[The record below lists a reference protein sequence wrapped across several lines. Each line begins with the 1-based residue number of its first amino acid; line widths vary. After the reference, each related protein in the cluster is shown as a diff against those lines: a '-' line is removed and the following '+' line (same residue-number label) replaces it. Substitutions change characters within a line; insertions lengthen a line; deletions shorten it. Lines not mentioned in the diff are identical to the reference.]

1 MPDSADEHLRV
12 VMHVS
17 LPEPQPETTW
27 KTIFLL
33 LTRSILHDSSM
44 ADVITP
50 MMQQYHRLR
59 GSVPADVLL
68 LFRLGD
74 FYELFFEDAKEAA
87 GLLNVALTKRN
98 GVPMCG
104 VPYHAAQNY
113 IAKLIKAGKR
123 VAICDQTS
131 EPQPGRI
138 VTRDITQI
146 ISAGTV
152 SELGL
157 LEAKRAN
164 YLAAIYEH
172 ESASPVRISL
182 GFAYADLTTGEFRLM
197 QLSSQ
202 AALADEL
209 ARVGPSEILV
219 SEEQRDRFSAIEHAL
234 AHDSY
239 AFLPEQAMITL
250 CEHFKTKSLDGFG
263 CAEMPAAVGAA
274 GAIVHYLK
282 HHLRRKIDH
291 LATLRCEL
299 PDDHV
304 MLDAATQTN
313 LDLVES
319 RGARDTSL
327 LAVLDRTVTPMGA
340 RKLRSWILQPLRDLN
355 ELNCRQQIIADLLR
369 ESDLLGSLRH
379 ALKSIRDIERAAG
392 RLSQASGNARD
403 LVALKNS
410 LQHIPQLKT
419 ELGKLI
425 ERTNFGKA
433 NPPVEAGVSPANSS
447 TMQPTRLPP
456 QRKTGFAESLVDRLQ
471 TEIHE
476 MPKLAAKLQ
485 AALVDDAPLAL
496 KEGGI
501 FRDGFDPQLDELR
514 NGSREGKNWINA
526 LQEREIA
533 VTGIKSLKVRFN
545 SVFGYFIEVTKSNLS
560 SVPAHY
566 TRKQTTV
573 GGERFITP
581 ELKEME
587 AKILGADERA
597 RNLEYSLFQ
606 KLRDETLTELGPLQK
621 TAGSIAVVDTIC
633 SLAETARLFHYCRPQ
648 LDDSLR
654 LTICDGRHPVLDQ
667 NLVEEKFVPNDTE
680 LDGERL
686 RLAIITGPNMAGKS
700 TYIRQ
705 VALIVLMAQI
715 GSFVPARSA
724 EIGVVDRIFTRVGA
738 SDDLSRGQSTFMVEM
753 NETANIVNNAT
764 EHSLIILDEIGRGT
778 STFDGLSIAWSVA
791 EFLHDKIKAR
801 TLFATHYH
809 ELTKL
814 AIERKGVVNFNVAVR
829 EWNEQIIFLRKI
841 VPGGADKSYGIQVAR
856 LAGLPREILDRA
868 KDILA
873 HLENPNGATA
883 HTKAKRKRSAQVLP
897 QAQKPQLDLL

>member
-1 MPDSADEHLRV
+1 
-12 VMHVS
+12 
-17 LPEPQPETTW
+17 
-27 KTIFLL
+27 
-33 LTRSILHDSSM
+33 M
-44 ADVITP
+44 ADAITP
-50 MMQQYHRLR
+50 MMQQYQRLR

-157 LEAKRAN
+157 LEAKRGN
-164 YLAAIYEH
+164 YLAAIYEY
-172 ESASPVRISL
+172 ESANPARTNL

-219 SEEQRDRFSAIEHAL
+219 SEEQRDRFSAIEHSL
-234 AHDSY
+234 GHDSY
-239 AFLPEQAMITL
+239 AFLPEQATFTL
-250 CEHFKTKSLDGFG
+250 SEHFKTKSLDGFG
-263 CAEMPAAVGAA
+263 CADMPAAVGAA

-291 LATLRCEL
+291 LATLRCNSA
-299 PDDHV
+299 DDHV
-304 MLDAATQTN
+304 VLDAATQTN

-319 RGARDTSL
+319 RGRRDTSL
-327 LAVLDRTVTPMGA
+327 LAVLDRTVTPMGG

-355 ELNCRQQIIADLLR
+355 ELNCRQQMIADLLH
-369 ESDLLGSLRH
+369 ESDLLGSLRD

-410 LQHIPQLKT
+410 LQHIPQLKA
-419 ELGKLI
+419 ELQKLI
-425 ERTNFGKA
+425 ERISFGKGDSSIVA
-433 NPPVEAGVSPANSS
+433 AVSASGGKS
-447 TMQPTRLPP
+447 ADT
-456 QRKTGFAESLVDRLQ
+456 LVNRLQ
-471 TEIHE
+471 NEIHE
-476 MPKLAAKLQ
+476 MPELAAKLQ
-485 AALVDDAPLAL
+485 TALVDDAPLPL

-514 NGSREGKNWINA
+514 NASREGKNWINA
-526 LQEREIA
+526 LQEREIGT
-533 VTGIKSLKVRFN
+533 TGIKSLKVRFN
-545 SVFGYFIEVTKSNLS
+545 SVFGYFIEITKSNLG

-621 TAGSIAVVDTIC
+621 TAAAIAVVDAIC

-648 LDDSLR
+648 LDNSLR

-667 NLVEEKFVPNDTE
+667 NLVEEKFVPNDAE
-680 LDGERL
+680 LDGEKL

-724 EIGVVDRIFTRVGA
+724 EIGLVDRIFTRVGA

-764 EHSLIILDEIGRGT
+764 ERSLIILDEIGRGT
-778 STFDGLSIAWSVA
+778 STFDGLSIAWSVG

-873 HLENPNGATA
+873 HLENPNGAVV
-883 HTKAKRKRSAQVLP
+883 HTKAKRKRAAQVLP

>member
-1 MPDSADEHLRV
+1 
-12 VMHVS
+12 
-17 LPEPQPETTW
+17 
-27 KTIFLL
+27 
-33 LTRSILHDSSM
+33 M

-50 MMQQYHRLR
+50 MMQQYQRLR

-74 FYELFFEDAKEAA
+74 FYELLFEDAKEAA

-138 VTRDITQI
+138 VTREITQI

-172 ESASPVRISL
+172 ESTTASPARTVF

-202 AALADEL
+202 AALTDEL

-219 SEEQRDRFSAIEHAL
+219 SEDQLDVFVSIEHAL
-234 AHDSY
+234 THDSY
-239 AFLPEQAMITL
+239 AFLPEQATFTL
-250 CEHFKTKSLDGFG
+250 CEHLKTKSLDGFG
-263 CAEMPAAVGAA
+263 CAGMPAAIGAA
-274 GAIVHYLK
+274 GAIIQYLK
-282 HHLRRKIDH
+282 HQLRRKIDH
-291 LATLRCEL
+291 LSSLRCESAH
-299 PDDHV
+299 DHV
-304 MLDAATQTN
+304 VLDAATQIN

-327 LAVLDRTVTPMGA
+327 LAVLDRTVTPMGG
-340 RKLRSWILQPLRDLN
+340 RKLRNWILQPLRDVN
-355 ELNCRQQIIADLLR
+355 ELNCRQQMIADML
-369 ESDLLGSLRH
+369 E
-379 ALKSIRDIERAAG
+379 
-392 RLSQASGNARD
+392 
-403 LVALKNS
+403 
-410 LQHIPQLKT
+410 
-419 ELGKLI
+419 
-425 ERTNFGKA
+425 
-433 NPPVEAGVSPANSS
+433 
-447 TMQPTRLPP
+447 
-456 QRKTGFAESLVDRLQ
+456 
-471 TEIHE
+471 
-476 MPKLAAKLQ
+476 LAAKLQ
-485 AALVDDAPLAL
+485 GAVVDDAPLAL

-501 FRDGFDPQLDELR
+501 FRDGFDAQLDELR
-514 NGSREGKNWINA
+514 NASRDGKNWINA

-533 VTGIKSLKVRFN
+533 ATGIKSLKVRFN
-545 SVFGYFIEVTKSNLS
+545 SVFGYFIEITKSNLAN
-560 SVPAHY
+560 VPARY

-606 KLRDETLTELGPLQK
+606 QLREETLTELEPLQI
-621 TAGSIAVVDTIC
+621 TAGAIATLDAIC
-633 SLAETARLFHYCRPQ
+633 SLAETARLFHYCRPR
-648 LDDSLR
+648 LNESLQ
-654 LTICDGRHPVLDQ
+654 LTICDCRHPVLDQ

-680 LDGERL
+680 LDGEKL

-705 VALIVLMAQI
+705 VERMVRMAPL
-715 GSFVPARSA
+715 GSFVPATSA
-724 EIGVVDRIFTRVGA
+724 EIGLVDRIFTRVGA
-738 SDDLSRGQSTFMVEM
+738 SDDLARGQSTFMVEM
-753 NETANIVNNAT
+753 NETSNIVNNAT
-764 EHSLIILDEIGRGT
+764 ERSLVILDEIGRGT

-791 EFLHDKIKAR
+791 EFLHDKMKHHTGGPCGLSR
-801 TLFATHYH
+801 RGQRLFPIPY
-809 ELTKL
+809 
-814 AIERKGVVNFNVAVR
+814 VR
-829 EWNEQIIFLRKI
+829 EPDWRAMGNDVSPATIEA
-841 VPGGADKSYGIQVAR
+841 PETS
-856 LAGLPREILDRA
+856 LPC
-868 KDILA
+868 
-873 HLENPNGATA
+873 
-883 HTKAKRKRSAQVLP
+883 
-897 QAQKPQLDLL
+897 